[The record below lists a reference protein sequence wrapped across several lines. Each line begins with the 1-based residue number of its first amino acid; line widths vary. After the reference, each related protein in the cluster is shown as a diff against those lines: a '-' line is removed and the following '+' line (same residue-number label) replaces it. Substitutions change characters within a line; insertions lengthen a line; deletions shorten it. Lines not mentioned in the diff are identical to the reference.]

1 MGDFSVLFTAYT
13 KIFYMEE
20 LDIKIKRVKEMRKLS
35 SVNRWELMLY
45 SAGTPIDL
53 DISADFIT
61 VPGTSELRVQ
71 LGAHYTCLRA
81 QIVRK
86 LLDYVI
92 EVSFDV
98 KEIGGKADITDSEML
113 IDPEVLALML
123 SVGVGALRGM
133 VALRTEGSVLE
144 KHPVPVLRIRD
155 LITKVAG
162 SSEASLPEIHF
173 HSER

>member
-1 MGDFSVLFTAYT
+1 
-13 KIFYMEE
+13 MEE
-20 LDIKIKRVKEMRKLS
+20 LDIKIKRVREMRKLS
-35 SVNRWELMLY
+35 KVNRWELMLY

-61 VPGTSELRVQ
+61 VPGTPELRVR

-86 LLDYVI
+86 MLDYVI
-92 EVSFDV
+92 EVSFDIN
-98 KEIGGKADITDSEML
+98 EIGGRADITDGEML
-113 IDPEVLALML
+113 IDPEVLSLML

-144 KHPVPVLRIRD
+144 KHPVPVMRIRD
-155 LITKVAG
+155 LITRVSG
-162 SSEASLPEIHF
+162 SRHGSLPEIHLP
-173 HSER
+173 SEN